1 MGHRTARHLEHVLPD
16 PVMNDC
22 NVRACYDRD
31 LYRTDSIRFYRA
43 AIVSCSGGVW
53 GRSPGTQPEVK
64 FREVQ
69 SGTVAAW
76 IDVRPSELSAP
87 APPSVRHAPGAVRG
101 RVLRLGRP
109 TQAWAYIPKV
119 RDLRKMDMLAELHVL
134 DGDRPFF
141 LYAAHGRNEAS
152 MVYVQDGY
160 EQNVGAR
167 SKHWGL
173 PWLHPEPSN
182 SESTTLTTRPPR
194 QLRSDSLYCR
204 LAMENKEQSIN
215 NEGSLAQASLANAV
229 HDAETAVTDIQNQHT
244 SLETR
249 MALLETTADG
259 MFQQIGDIHSQM
271 ARAKRDDAN
280 KIQSL
285 KIKIRELEEED
296 RRKDE
301 LLRLK
306 RLRIYGWEQA
316 KLEGVLVW
324 QIFEVKQK
332 IKDAKSGKVTSLF
345 SFPFYTSRTGYKM
358 CARIYLNGDGMG
370 KGTHVSL
377 FFVLMRG
384 HFDGLLRWPFRQKV
398 TFMLLDQ
405 NNREHVIDAFRPD
418 PTSSSFQR
426 PTSDMNIAS
435 GCPLFVPLSQ
445 LESSSH
451 GYVKE
456 DSIFVKVV
464 VGEL

>member
-1 MGHRTARHLEHVLPD
+1 
-16 PVMNDC
+16 
-22 NVRACYDRD
+22 
-31 LYRTDSIRFYRA
+31 
-43 AIVSCSGGVW
+43 
-53 GRSPGTQPEVK
+53 
-64 FREVQ
+64 
-69 SGTVAAW
+69 
-76 IDVRPSELSAP
+76 
-87 APPSVRHAPGAVRG
+87 
-101 RVLRLGRP
+101 
-109 TQAWAYIPKV
+109 
-119 RDLRKMDMLAELHVL
+119 
-134 DGDRPFF
+134 
-141 LYAAHGRNEAS
+141 
-152 MVYVQDGY
+152 
-160 EQNVGAR
+160 
-167 SKHWGL
+167 
-173 PWLHPEPSN
+173 
-182 SESTTLTTRPPR
+182 
-194 QLRSDSLYCR
+194 
-204 LAMENKEQSIN
+204 MENKEQSTN
-215 NEGSLAQASLANAV
+215 SEGSLANAM
-229 HDAETAVTDIQNQHT
+229 HDAERAVTDIQNQHT

-280 KIQSL
+280 KILSL

-332 IKDAKSGKVTSLF
+332 IKDERSGKVTSLF

-384 HFDGLLRWPFRQKV
+384 HFDGQLRWPFRQKV

-418 PTSSSFQR
+418 PTSSSFQQ

-445 LESSSH
+445 LESCSH
-451 GYVKE
+451 GYVK
-456 DSIFVKVV
+456 DDIMSIKIVV
-464 VGEL
+464 DTSDL